1 MKKKQE
7 QKRNIFKIYE
17 NDKGDDNIKKSL
29 LIRNIFGNNA
39 YYY

>member
-17 NDKGDDNIKKSL
+17 NDKGDDNIKKK
-29 LIRNIFGNNA
+29 IV
-39 YYY
+39 Y